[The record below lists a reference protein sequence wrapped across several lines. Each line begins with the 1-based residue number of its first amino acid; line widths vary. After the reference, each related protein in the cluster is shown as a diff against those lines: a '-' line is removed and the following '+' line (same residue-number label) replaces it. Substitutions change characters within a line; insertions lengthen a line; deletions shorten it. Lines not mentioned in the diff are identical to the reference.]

1 VPILAIGVGL
11 LSLAPFLYLFL
22 AGFSYESIR
31 KLFAYPTT
39 WPDIRRTVGLALA
52 VSAASVAI
60 GISAAMLVIRTDVP
74 FRKFLTVLFA
84 LPLAIPSFVSAYAI
98 YSANLVFNPHS
109 DFITSFLG
117 AVAVLTLS
125 LYPYVFLACVIAVR
139 NLDPAQEE
147 AARSLSHHPF
157 RVFWKVSFPQL
168 RPALAGSIMIVVLH
182 VLSDYGTM
190 VQLRQRTLTTTI
202 MAEMIDYGDYTS
214 ARSLSLLLVVL
225 TLGFLVLGRLFSGR
239 PIPLSVASQT
249 VRPPNKIRLQRA
261 RIPVF
266 LAALI
271 VPLAGVA
278 PTFYMTFRGLNSP
291 RQAIVVNWSQVFASA
306 GTTLNYAL
314 WAGLVTTAMALPVS
328 WWLNRKPSMFSHL
341 TERSVWLAHSIPN
354 AVLALSLVFLATRL
368 VPSFYKTPTLLILA
382 YVIMF
387 LPLAVSNQGVGL
399 QAAAPKFEEAAAAL
413 GSNSWERFRRVS
425 LPIAFPGI
433 ATGALLVGLDASKE
447 LTSTLML
454 LPFNVQTLATGLWG
468 TTNGESLDFTAAAPY
483 ALMLVILGSIP
494 VYFIA
499 RRTVRY
505 ID

>member
-1 VPILAIGVGL
+1 MAVLAMAVGL
-11 LSLAPFLYLFL
+11 LSLLPFAYLFL
-22 AGFSYESIR
+22 AGFSFEAVR
-31 KLFAYPTT
+31 RLFDYPTT
-39 WPDIRRTVGLALA
+39 WPDIRRTVGLALTIA
-52 VSAASVAI
+52 ATCTALGVSAAL
-60 GISAAMLVIRTDVP
+60 LVIRTDVP

-84 LPLAIPSFVSAYAI
+84 LPLAVPSFVSAYAI
-98 YSANLVFNPHS
+98 YSANLLFSPHS
-109 DFITSFLG
+109 DFITSFSG
-117 AVAVLTLS
+117 AVIVLTLS

-147 AARSLSHHPF
+147 AARSLRTHPF
-157 RVFWKVSFPQL
+157 KVFWRVSFPQL
-168 RPALAGSIMIVVLH
+168 RPAIAGSVMIVILH

-225 TLGFLVLGRLFSGR
+225 TLGFLVIGRLFSGR
-239 PIPLSVASQT
+239 PRPLSVASQT
-249 VRPPNKIRLQRA
+249 VRPPTRLRLGPF
-261 RIPVF
+261 RIPVL
-266 LAALI
+266 LASLLL
-271 VPLAGVA
+271 PLAGLTPA
-278 PTFYMTFRGLNSP
+278 IFMTIRGLNAP
-291 RQAIVVNWSQVFASA
+291 HRTVVVNWSQVFQSA
-306 GTTLNYAL
+306 GTTLTYAV
-314 WAGLVTTAMALPVS
+314 WAGLVTTVLALPVS
-328 WWLNRKPSMFSHL
+328 WWLNRRPSVLSHL

-368 VPSFYKTPTLLILA
+368 LPSFYKTPALLVLA

-387 LPLAVSNQGVGL
+387 LPLAVSNQSVGL
-399 QAAAPKFEEAAAAL
+399 QAASPKYEEAAAAL
-413 GSNSWERFRRVS
+413 GSGAWTRFRRIS

-468 TTNGESLDFTAAAPY
+468 TTHGESLDFTAAAPY
-483 ALMLVILGSIP
+483 ALMLLLLGSIP

-499 RRTVRY
+499 RRTIRY